1 MRMNNKVLIKLIV
14 PEIDCF
20 FDLFVPINEL
30 VWKVKRLIIKSINDL
45 TGDSLDLT
53 KNYVLISKISGQ
65 IYSENVSIYN
75 TDIRNSSELL
85 LIQEK
90 R

>member
-1 MRMNNKVLIKLIV
+1 MNNKVLIKLIV

-53 KNYVLISKISGQ
+53 KSYVLISKTSGQ